1 MQAIFERKP
10 SDFCLQDFEVSKTI
24 RLPVEV
30 FEDVLKNPIRDY
42 DFRQHLDAW
51 VFIFVFNSHDIP

>member
-42 DFRQHLDAW
+42 DFIRENIDLMHSDNNG
-51 VFIFVFNSHDIP
+51 V